1 MTFAKEQSR
10 FIDILQ
16 IKYLL
21 FSSHILLR
29 HSAIF
34 TSNTLDCP
42 HSCSSSCSCCC
53 CCCCC
58 CSPHYNYYN
67 YNYKYNEKTKT
78 VLQPQTKPQ
87 SPRHTLHILTPVC
100 PVTSTLHLIHSQHR
114 PVTVTCL
121 VPLTH
126 NIVSSLYPT
135 TTVMCADC
143 LTQCELDSARG
154 MACRHI
160 EWTSVKQ
167 TG

>member
-10 FIDILQ
+10 FIDILR

-42 HSCSSSCSCCC
+42 HSSSCSCS
-53 CCCCC
+53 CC

-143 LTQCELDSARG
+143 CLTQCELDSARG

>member
-42 HSCSSSCSCCC
+42 HSSSCSCSCCC

-87 SPRHTLHILTPVC
+87 SPRHTLHILTPS
-100 PVTSTLHLIHSQHR
+100 PVTSTLHFIHAFTTPTSHSHLPSPTHTQHR
-114 PVTVTCL
+114 LLTVSNYYCH
-121 VPLTH
+121 V
-126 NIVSSLYPT
+126 
-135 TTVMCADC
+135 
-143 LTQCELDSARG
+143 
-154 MACRHI
+154 CRLLN
-160 EWTSVKQ
+160 SV
-167 TG
+167 

>member
-42 HSCSSSCSCCC
+42 HSSSCSCSCS
-53 CCCCC
+53 CC

-87 SPRHTLHILTPVC
+87 SPRHTLHILTPS
-100 PVTSTLHLIHSQHR
+100 PVTSTLHFIHAFTTPTSHSHLPSPTHTQHR
-114 PVTVTCL
+114 LLTVSNYYCH
-121 VPLTH
+121 V
-126 NIVSSLYPT
+126 
-135 TTVMCADC
+135 
-143 LTQCELDSARG
+143 
-154 MACRHI
+154 CRLLN
-160 EWTSVKQ
+160 SV
-167 TG
+167 

>member
-42 HSCSSSCSCCC
+42 HSSSCSCS
-53 CCCCC
+53 CC

-87 SPRHTLHILTPVC
+87 SPRHTLHILTPS
-100 PVTSTLHLIHSQHR
+100 PVTSTLHLIHSFTTPTSHSHLPSPTHTQHR
-114 PVTVTCL
+114 LLTVSNYYCH
-121 VPLTH
+121 V
-126 NIVSSLYPT
+126 
-135 TTVMCADC
+135 
-143 LTQCELDSARG
+143 
-154 MACRHI
+154 CRLLLN
-160 EWTSVKQ
+160 SV
-167 TG
+167 